1 MSLIF
6 LRLIDFFYS
15 MFNYYLGYKEGPSVM
30 NNVNRPFMPTD
41 ACSSDVGTL
50 EWAMQQC
57 DNDANCNWLHD
68 HGCDSR
74 NWRFCS
80 NSSIDDFNGDGGC
93 SRIKSGN

>member
-1 MSLIF
+1 
-6 LRLIDFFYS
+6 
-15 MFNYYLGYKEGPSVM
+15 MFNYYLGYKEGPSVI
-30 NNVNRPFMPTD
+30 NKGSD
-41 ACSSDVGTL
+41 SCSSQFGTL